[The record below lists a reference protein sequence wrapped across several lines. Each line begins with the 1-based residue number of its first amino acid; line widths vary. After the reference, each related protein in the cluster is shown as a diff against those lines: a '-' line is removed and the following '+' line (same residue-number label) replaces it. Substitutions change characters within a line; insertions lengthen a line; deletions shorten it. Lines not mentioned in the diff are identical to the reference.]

1 MGSATRSISPALAVK
16 RIREESERALR
27 QDLKSALCSLPQ
39 KYVVEIC
46 YRDHAKATKMSYFP
60 GFKKTED
67 NIIQMKTK
75 DLFEV
80 LRAMQFVL

>member
-1 MGSATRSISPALAVK
+1 M
-16 RIREESERALR
+16 
-27 QDLKSALCSLPQ
+27 CSLPQ

-67 NIIQMKTK
+67 NIIQLKTK